1 MTLRSGK
8 PVVLVEMSPSG
19 GLFQFAVELGNSL
32 AARGE
37 SVELWTGPKPELA
50 ASQPGLRIRAVLPTW
65 HPAEAEAHS
74 RVFRKLR
81 RVVRAGQLVLAWL
94 VLSVGLLVTRPAAV
108 IWSNWRFSFEPMF
121 VVVLSKLL
129 PTTLFGLIAHEPLP
143 RSDAKDTSAPKT
155 GGLLTRSFGAAW
167 RCLDVVFTL
176 GPNTRELA
184 IQHWQPRCPVYVIP
198 HGSEPGLRG
207 AGAGVRPVSETGAV
221 ALFFGVWTKYK
232 GIEVLLDAFA
242 LVRAELP
249 DARLILAGAVGADLD
264 LDGVL
269 QRARVVGN
277 VDARPGYVPVD
288 GVAPLLDS
296 ARVVVTPYIRATQSG
311 VAHLAY
317 TFGRPVVATTVGDLP
332 AAVQDGVTGFL
343 VEPGNSEQ
351 LAGAMGKLLAD
362 PQLAARLG
370 AAGER
375 SVAEAWATAA
385 ATVSEALAR
394 AGGGDVA
401 IGS

>member
-1 MTLRSGK
+1 M
-8 PVVLVEMSPSG
+8 
-19 GLFQFAVELGNSL
+19 
-32 AARGE
+32 
-37 SVELWTGPKPELA
+37 
-50 ASQPGLRIRAVLPTW
+50 
-65 HPAEAEAHS
+65 
-74 RVFRKLR
+74 
-81 RVVRAGQLVLAWL
+81 
-94 VLSVGLLVTRPAAV
+94 TRPAAV

-207 AGAGVRPVSETGAV
+207 AGAGVRPVSGTGPV

-269 QRARVVGN
+269 QRARVG
-277 VDARPGYVPVD
+277 
-288 GVAPLLDS
+288 
-296 ARVVVTPYIRATQSG
+296 
-311 VAHLAY
+311 
-317 TFGRPVVATTVGDLP
+317 
-332 AAVQDGVTGFL
+332 
-343 VEPGNSEQ
+343 
-351 LAGAMGKLLAD
+351 
-362 PQLAARLG
+362 
-370 AAGER
+370 
-375 SVAEAWATAA
+375 
-385 ATVSEALAR
+385 
-394 AGGGDVA
+394 
-401 IGS
+401 